1 MEKIMPTPKKYEWL
15 IVEKNGNSINI
26 NCVRKIMAAREA
38 ELKSK
43 KDKSKIDIIEL
54 LTIRFLAF
62 NNISDSLTYIL

>member
-1 MEKIMPTPKKYEWL
+1 MEKIMPVKYEWL
-15 IVEKNGNSINI
+15 IVEKNGNSTNI

-43 KDKSKIDIIEL
+43 KDKSKIDVIEL